1 MNADRLLA
9 QEKAPFAK
17 VQAPCPYFGT
27 CGGCTLQDLSYA
39 DQLALK
45 QQRLLRI
52 LGPLDPSLSI
62 EVVGMEDPW
71 RYRNKS
77 ELTFG
82 SLDDQ
87 LVVGYH
93 AARSFWRIVDLE
105 DCLLLPQPL
114 GRLMGQ
120 VRAFAK
126 REGLSTYN
134 PRSHQGFLRY
144 LVLRMSHATG
154 HILVCLVTTKAGTTP
169 AAGSPTGVS
178 AGAAAGPTQAAPS
191 TLSTEPG
198 HTRSGSAK
206 EVSMRAAYRPT
217 EPVMSSPARECRST
231 PGLRPTQG
239 DRAVLDR
246 LAEELTAFDPNVRS
260 VYWGLNTKVADVAV
274 PEELFLLRGEPYLDD
289 RIGPFTLKLHPLNFL
304 QPTPVQAERMYQR
317 LIEWASHS
325 PSGVAWD
332 LYCGVGLIAFYL
344 ASKFRTVY
352 GIDSDARNL
361 EMGRLNA
368 AANGIGNVEFRA
380 GRAEDVLADKRFWL
394 LEAKPDLVVIDPP
407 RSGLHPRVI
416 ASLLAARPKQLLYL
430 SCNAQALARDLQQ
443 LTTGFPRYHLRRA
456 VAFDLFPHT
465 NHLEILTLLER
476 S

>member
-27 CGGCTLQDLSYA
+27 CGGCTLQDLAYA

-114 GRLMGQ
+114 GRLTGQ

-126 REGLSTYN
+126 REGLSTYS

-144 LVLRMSHATG
+144 LVLRMSHATN
-154 HILVCLVTTKAGTTP
+154 HILVCLVTT
-169 AAGSPTGVS
+169 
-178 AGAAAGPTQAAPS
+178 
-191 TLSTEPG
+191 
-198 HTRSGSAK
+198 
-206 EVSMRAAYRPT
+206 
-217 EPVMSSPARECRST
+217 
-231 PGLRPTQG
+231 QG
-239 DRAVLDR
+239 DRAIPQR

-274 PEELFLLRGEPYLDD
+274 PEELFLLRGEPYLED

-317 LIEWASHS
+317 LSEWASHA

-332 LYCGVGLIAFYL
+332 LYCGIGLVAFYL

-368 AANGIGNVEFRA
+368 AANGIGNVEFHA
-380 GRAEDVLADKRFWL
+380 GRAEDVLANKRFWL

-416 ASLLAARPKQLLYL
+416 ASLLAARPRQLLYL

-443 LTTGFPRYHLRRA
+443 LTSGFPRYHLRQA

-476 S
+476 T

>member
-1 MNADRLLA
+1 MNADRLLV

-144 LVLRMSHATG
+144 LVLRMSHATN
-154 HILVCLVTTKAGTTP
+154 HILVCLVTT
-169 AAGSPTGVS
+169 
-178 AGAAAGPTQAAPS
+178 
-191 TLSTEPG
+191 
-198 HTRSGSAK
+198 
-206 EVSMRAAYRPT
+206 
-217 EPVMSSPARECRST
+217 
-231 PGLRPTQG
+231 QG
-239 DRAVLDR
+239 DRAVLER

-317 LIEWASHS
+317 LSEWASHS

-332 LYCGVGLIAFYL
+332 LYCGIGLIAFYL

-380 GRAEDVLADKRFWL
+380 GRAEDVLANKRFWL

-443 LTTGFPRYHLRRA
+443 LTSGFPRYHLRRA

>member
-27 CGGCTLQDLSYA
+27 CGGCTLQDLAYA

-82 SLDDQ
+82 SLDLPAAARQQAGNQ

-114 GRLMGQ
+114 GRLIGQ
-120 VRAFAK
+120 ARAFAK

-144 LVLRMSHATG
+144 LVLRMSHATN
-154 HILVCLVTTKAGTTP
+154 HILVCLVTT
-169 AAGSPTGVS
+169 
-178 AGAAAGPTQAAPS
+178 
-191 TLSTEPG
+191 
-198 HTRSGSAK
+198 
-206 EVSMRAAYRPT
+206 
-217 EPVMSSPARECRST
+217 
-231 PGLRPTQG
+231 QG
-239 DRAVLDR
+239 ERAVLER
-246 LAEELTAFDPNVRS
+246 LAQALTALDPNVRS

-289 RIGPFTLKLHPLNFL
+289 QIGPFTLKLHPLNFL

-317 LIEWASHS
+317 LSEWASHS

-332 LYCGVGLIAFYL
+332 LYCGIGLVAFYL

-368 AANGIGNVEFRA
+368 AANGIGNVEFHA
-380 GRAEDVLADKRFWL
+380 GRAEDVLANKRFWL